1 MDVIVTREILGEA
14 EDEGD
19 LASWLVATG
28 AHVSAGEGLAD
39 IETGKAV
46 VQVSAPTTGVITLH
60 AEVGDV
66 VSIDDVIATIE

>member
-1 MDVIVTREILGEA
+1 MDVIVTKDILGEA

-19 LASWLVATG
+19 LSALLVEDG
-28 AHVSAGEGLAD
+28 AEVAEGDPIAD

-46 VQVSAPTTGVITLH
+46 VQVTAPASGTITFT

-66 VSIDDVIATIE
+66 VSVDDVIATIE